1 MTIKAL
7 MFDLDDTLLWD
18 ERSVEE
24 AFQATCKEA
33 AKHYKLDPHEL
44 EAAVRNEARSIYQSF
59 ETFAFTQN
67 IGINPFEALWA
78 HFNDEHQEAFK
89 VLKELV
95 PHYRSQSWTAGL
107 SSLGIKDEALGKK
120 LGELFPAER
129 RARPLVY
136 DETFEVLDRLKG
148 KVKLL
153 LLTNGSPELQ
163 QEKLKGV
170 PRLAPY
176 FDFIVVS
183 GAFGQGK
190 PAPAIFEHCMELLTI
205 QANEGIMVGDK
216 LSTDIKGA
224 LSVHMKSVWINR
236 RNLISS
242 DGIIPDYEI
251 KNLNELFSII
261 DRL

>member
-1 MTIKAL
+1 MNIKAV

-24 AFQATCKEA
+24 AFQATCEEA
-33 AKHYKLDPHEL
+33 RKHYKIDPYEL
-44 EAAVRNEARSIYQSF
+44 ELAVRNEAREIYQSF
-59 ETFAFTQN
+59 ETFSFTQN

-78 HFNDEHQEAFK
+78 HFNDQHQKAFK
-89 VLKELV
+89 VLRELA
-95 PHYRSQSWTAGL
+95 PNYRSLSWTAGL
-107 SSLGIKDEALGKK
+107 KSLGIKDEVLGKK
-120 LGELFPAER
+120 LGEMFPAER

-136 DETFEVLDRLKG
+136 DETFEVLGRLKG

-163 QEKLKGV
+163 QEKLNGV
-170 PRLAPY
+170 PKLAPY
-176 FDFIVVS
+176 FDHIVVS

-190 PAPAIFEHCMELLTI
+190 PSPAIFNHCMELLNI
-205 QANEGIMVGDK
+205 QADEGIMVGDK

-224 LSVHMKSVWINR
+224 LSVNMKAVWINR
-236 RNLISS
+236 RDLMTS
-242 DGIIPDYEI
+242 DGIIPDFEI

-261 DRL
+261 ESL